1 MLKGVSVKSLIYA
14 AIPSLIVLIISI
26 FFDTLYQ
33 KALNNVIGDNKLQL
47 NNGVE
52 VLNLWFYPI
61 IVYAVFVGC
70 LIWLI
75 SIINK
80 SIRENKSSETEIVK
94 TIDKWSGTVDSIGT
108 ALPLIG
114 AAVILFT
121 VGLGKENQKLFF
133 EFAIPFEIKSLFILA
148 IAKLFESVFDEFE
161 IQIQKIYDR
170 INGREKSEIPQD
182 VRIEFVNFD
191 QQTLNDVNN
200 TITAWN
206 ETVRDMKDPV
216 FESNLQKI
224 LKITGKS

>member
-1 MLKGVSVKSLIYA
+1 MIKGISIKSLIYA
-14 AIPSLIVLIISI
+14 AIPSLFVLVISI

-47 NNGVE
+47 NTGVD
-52 VLNLWFYPI
+52 VVNLWYYPI
-61 IVYAVFVGC
+61 LVYILFVFC
-70 LIWLI
+70 LYWLVKK
-75 SIINK
+75 INK
-80 SIRENKSSETEIVK
+80 SFSEKRSETELIK
-94 TIDKWSGTVDSIGT
+94 TIEKWSGIVDSIGT

-161 IQIQKIYDR
+161 IQVQKIYDNL
-170 INGREKSEIPQD
+170 NGKSEMRIPND
-182 VRIEFVNFD
+182 VKIEFVNFD
-191 QQTLNDVNN
+191 QQTLNEINSTLAV
-200 TITAWN
+200 WN
-206 ETVRDMKDPV
+206 DTVRDMKDPV

>member
-1 MLKGVSVKSLIYA
+1 MIKGVSVKSLVYA
-14 AIPSLIVLIISI
+14 AIPSLIVLVISI
-26 FFDTLYQ
+26 FFDTIYQ
-33 KALNNVIGDNKLQL
+33 KALNNVVGDNKLQL
-47 NNGVE
+47 HNGVE
-52 VLNLWFYPI
+52 VFNLWFYPI
-61 IVYAVFVGC
+61 IVYIIFVGC

-80 SIRENKSSETEIVK
+80 SVREKMSSEIEIVK

-161 IQIQKIYDR
+161 IQVQKIYDG
-170 INGREKSEIPQD
+170 INGKDTSTIPKD
-182 VRIEFVNFD
+182 IKIEFVNFD

>member
-1 MLKGVSVKSLIYA
+1 MIKGISKSKLFWA
-14 AIPSLIVLIISI
+14 AIPSLFVLIISI
-26 FFDTLYQ
+26 WFDSLYQ
-33 KALNNVIGDNKLQL
+33 RVLNNVIGDNKLQL

-52 VLNLWFYPI
+52 VFNLWFYPI
-61 IVYAVFVGC
+61 IVYLIFVLC

-75 SIINK
+75 RIINN
-80 SIRENKSSETEIVK
+80 SINESRATETEIVK
-94 TIDKWSGTVDSIGT
+94 TIEKWSGTVDSIGT

-161 IQIQKIYDR
+161 IQVQKIYDG
-170 INGREKSEIPQD
+170 INGRETSKIPQD
-182 VRIEFVNFD
+182 IKIEFVNFD

>member
-1 MLKGVSVKSLIYA
+1 MIKGISKSKLFWA

-26 FFDTLYQ
+26 WFDSLYQ
-33 KALNNVIGDNKLQL
+33 RVLNNVIGDNKLQL
-47 NNGVE
+47 NHGVE
-52 VLNLWFYPI
+52 VFNLWFYPI
-61 IVYAVFVGC
+61 LVYVIFVLC

-75 SIINK
+75 RIISK
-80 SIRENKSSETEIVK
+80 SINDNRATETEIVK
-94 TIDKWSGTVDSIGT
+94 TIEKWSGTVDSIGT

-161 IQIQKIYDR
+161 IQVQKIYDG
-170 INGREKSEIPQD
+170 INGGKTSKVPQD
-182 VRIEFVNFD
+182 VKIEFVNFD

-200 TITAWN
+200 TINAWN

-224 LKITGKS
+224 LKITGK

>member
-1 MLKGVSVKSLIYA
+1 MIKGISKSKLFWA

-26 FFDTLYQ
+26 WFDSLYQ
-33 KALNNVIGDNKLQL
+33 RVLNNVIGDNKLQL
-47 NNGVE
+47 NHGVE
-52 VLNLWFYPI
+52 VFNLWFYPI
-61 IVYAVFVGC
+61 LVYVIFVLC

-75 SIINK
+75 RIISK
-80 SIRENKSSETEIVK
+80 SINDNRATETEIVK
-94 TIDKWSGTVDSIGT
+94 TIEKWSGTVDSIGT

-161 IQIQKIYDR
+161 IQVQKIYDG
-170 INGREKSEIPQD
+170 INGGKTSNVPQD
-182 VRIEFVNFD
+182 VKIEFVNFD

-200 TITAWN
+200 TINAWN

-224 LKITGKS
+224 LKITGK

>member
-1 MLKGVSVKSLIYA
+1 MIKGVSIKSLVFA
-14 AIPSLIVLIISI
+14 AIPSLIILIISI
-26 FFDTLYQ
+26 YFDTLYQ
-33 KALNNVIGDNKLQL
+33 KVLNNVIGDNKLQL

-52 VLNLWFYPI
+52 AFNLWFYPI
-61 IVYAVFVGC
+61 IVYMIFVGC
-70 LIWLI
+70 LLWLI
-75 SIINK
+75 RIINNNL
-80 SIRENKSSETEIVK
+80 RENRSSESEIVK

-161 IQIQKIYDR
+161 IQVQKIYDS
-170 INGREKSEIPQD
+170 INGKESSKIPQD
-182 VRIEFVNFD
+182 VKIEFVNFD
-191 QQTLNDVNN
+191 QQTLNEVND
-200 TITAWN
+200 TIAAWN